1 MWASAPTEALQEVR
15 WEESPS
21 HGFAVPAPF
30 RQGGHGDGGYGLP
43 RPVFA
48 LASQWHWF
56 FMGVRYAAGHMGPAL
71 RMFFQIKKENA
82 GGVLLTV

>member
-30 RQGGHGDGGYGLP
+30 RQGGHGDGGTDCHNQFANWSRNDRVYKKCGERTGGGVRVP
-43 RPVFA
+43 RPTERLQVG
-48 LASQWHWF
+48 L
-56 FMGVRYAAGHMGPAL
+56 
-71 RMFFQIKKENA
+71 
-82 GGVLLTV
+82 